1 MADTSTYAWN
11 PKDFRITADYHTHT
25 IYSHGHGTVYENVRA
40 AAGLGL
46 SEVAIADH
54 GPANLFGVGIRTPE
68 TLNAIAQDVLAAGR
82 AFPEIKVMSG
92 VEANIISADGD
103 LDVPEG
109 ILSGLDIVLAGL
121 HWLVRAATP
130 RDMLIIIAG
139 NAISRHLGFG
149 SRRMLDY
156 NTWAVANA
164 VRRHRIDI
172 VTHPGLRLP
181 VDTKT
186 LARAC
191 AERGTLM
198 EINASHDHTTPRY
211 LRVAEEEN
219 AQFVLSSDAHSPSAV
234 GLVDRALRLAAR
246 SGIDPARVVNLAP
259 A

>member
-11 PKDFRITADYHTHT
+11 PRDFRVIADYHTHT
-25 IYSHGHGTVYENVRA
+25 IYSHGRGTVYENVRA
-40 AAGLGL
+40 AASLGL
-46 SEVAIADH
+46 SEIAIADH
-54 GPANLFGVGIRTPE
+54 GPANLFGVGVRAPE
-68 TLNAIAQDVLAAGR
+68 TLNAIAQDVRAVGR
-82 AFPEIKVMSG
+82 AFPEIRAMAG
-92 VEANIISADGD
+92 VEANIISAEGD
-103 LDVPEG
+103 LDVPED

-130 RDMLIIIAG
+130 KDMLIIIAG
-139 NAISRHLGFG
+139 NAVSRRLGFG

-156 NTWAVANA
+156 NTRAVVNA
-164 VRRHRIDI
+164 VMRHRIDI

-181 VDTKT
+181 IDTRA

-191 AERGTLM
+191 AQRGTLM
-198 EINASHDHTTPRY
+198 EINASHDHTAPRY

-219 AQFVLSSDAHSPSAV
+219 AQFVLSSDAHRPSEV
-234 GLVDRALRLAAR
+234 GIVDRALDLAAR